1 MAAPTVLKRSEPSR
15 QLRLGCG
22 KMIREGRLDRERLQ
36 RGRAVSERNAQVQV
50 QLISD
55 LLDALRIIAGKTEL
69 QLGLV
74 EPVEVCRPAIDALR
88 PQINE
93 KQITL
98 DDTLD
103 DSTGRGGRDR
113 SDQSGSVGP
122 AERRVDR
129 VAPAHD

>member
-1 MAAPTVLKRSEPSR
+1 
-15 QLRLGCG
+15 
-22 KMIREGRLDRERLQ
+22 MIREGRLDRERLQ

-103 DSTGRGGRDR
+103 D
-113 SDQSGSVGP
+113 
-122 AERRVDR
+122 
-129 VAPAHD
+129 